1 MKFMQLSSLLLSS
14 LSLTQAISL
23 NKRHNGLEPRVMSVE
38 IQRRKISDPI
48 SNDRRRLRKRDGTID
63 IDIDNEQS
71 LYFLNASLGTPAQD
85 FRLHLDTGSSDLW
98 VNAQGSKLCSTHANI
113 CSESGLYSPN
123 KSSTYEYLNSDFNI
137 SYADGSGASGD
148 YATETFRMGSVK
160 LEDLQFGI
168 GYVTSDNEGVL
179 GIGYKSNEAQVD
191 QLNRG
196 TYDNLPAKLASK
208 GLIASNAY
216 SLYLNDLE
224 SATGT
229 ILFGGVDQEQYIGD
243 LVTLSINKMNGEFA
257 EFSITLQS
265 VSADSETIVDNL
277 DLAVILDSGST
288 LSYLPATLTSDIYD
302 LVGAQYEEG
311 QSVAYV
317 PCDLGNDSGN
327 LTFKFKDPA
336 EISVPL
342 SEMVLDFTDV
352 TGGQLSFDNGRAAC
366 TFGIA
371 PTTGDI
377 SILGDT
383 FLRSAYVVF
392 DLDNNEIS
400 LAQSN
405 FNATKSHILE
415 IGTGKNA
422 VPTATGSGSSDNK
435 ENAGASLSPLGGDA
449 AISMVA
455 GAFAFGMTAYI
466 ELAASWLFK
475 DCKGRDAKAFFNTPA
490 FAEHPEP
497 TLAVTSPDCGPDGA
511 TLGKDYMHGDQHKFP
526 ELSWDSHSGVREWL
540 LVSEDPDAPLPTPI
554 CHGLYLGIPS
564 EKTRVVGNDFEPV
577 DKTSTQLAGGFY
589 YGASRNGSIYI
600 APRPLLNHGIHRYW
614 FEVIGLNQPLDEKFK
629 TSKPN
634 RDQVAEAINGK
645 VVVWGR
651 WMGQC
656 ERRWE

>member
-1 MKFMQLSSLLLSS
+1 MKSIQLSSLLLS
-14 LSLTQAISL
+14 LLPLTQAISL
-23 NKRHNGLEPRVMSVE
+23 NKRDNGLEPRVMSVE
-38 IQRRKISDPI
+38 IQRRTISDPI
-48 SNDRRRLRKRDGTID
+48 SNDRRRLRRRDGTVD

-98 VNAQGSKLCSTHANI
+98 VNAEGSKLCSTHANI

-179 GIGYKSNEAQVD
+179 GIGYKSNEAQVG
-191 QLNRG
+191 QLNRDA
-196 TYDNLPAKLASK
+196 YDNLPAKLASK

-243 LVTLSINKMNGEFA
+243 LVTLSINKINGGYS

-277 DLAVILDSGST
+277 DLTVILDSGST
-288 LSYLPATLTSDIYD
+288 LSYLPASLTSDIYD
-302 LVGAQYEEG
+302 IVGAQYEEG

-317 PCDLGNDSGN
+317 PCDIGNDSGN
-327 LTFKFKDPA
+327 FTFKFKDSA
-336 EISVPL
+336 EISVSL

-352 TGGQLSFDNGRAAC
+352 TGNQLSFDNGQAAC

-371 PTTGDI
+371 PTTGDF

-422 VPTATGSGSSDNK
+422 VPTVTGSGSSDNK
-435 ENAGASLSPLGGDA
+435 ENAAASLSPLGGDA
-449 AISMVA
+449 AVSMVA
-455 GAFAFGMTAYI
+455 GAFALG
-466 ELAASWLFK
+466 
-475 DCKGRDAKAFFNTPA
+475 
-490 FAEHPEP
+490 FA
-497 TLAVTSPDCGPDGA
+497 
-511 TLGKDYMHGDQHKFP
+511 
-526 ELSWDSHSGVREWL
+526 
-540 LVSEDPDAPLPTPI
+540 
-554 CHGLYLGIPS
+554 
-564 EKTRVVGNDFEPV
+564 
-577 DKTSTQLAGGFY
+577 
-589 YGASRNGSIYI
+589 
-600 APRPLLNHGIHRYW
+600 
-614 FEVIGLNQPLDEKFK
+614 
-629 TSKPN
+629 
-634 RDQVAEAINGK
+634 
-645 VVVWGR
+645 
-651 WMGQC
+651 WMLI
-656 ERRWE
+656 